1 MRKLMIVAVL
11 LTLILTMAAP
21 AWADGPGI
29 EVITAWGAAN
39 TTGLTVAFVRG
50 GRGATFVTGWIPEA
64 DTGKL
69 DSIAAIEDV
78 YKVNPQGVESALGT
92 FSNDTPVAYSSG
104 PIAYMA
110 RVGFNPAVVGGPNIP
125 PGSVTPAM
133 MPNGYL
139 LIDQIGPGGW
149 AVQLNPGETPAA
161 LAGAVS
167 APAPQTVSK
176 STPAPAYTKPQP
188 SDVQT
193 KATPQEVATTS
204 PSVPAPGEGSAAP
217 VKLTPAQQQAAAQHV
232 RESYI
237 TNPPVVHVP
246 KPASVAKPFPW
257 KWVYIGGGA
266 LVLVAVTVLKVLR
279 KNRNTDFRC
288 LSVKRE
294 V

>member
-69 DSIAAIEDV
+69 DSIAAIEDA
-78 YKVNPQGVESALGT
+78 YKVNPQGVERALGT

-104 PIAYMA
+104 LIAYMA

-193 KATPQEVATTS
+193 KATPQEVAATS
-204 PSVPAPGEGSAAP
+204 PSVPPPGEGSAAP
-217 VKLTPAQQQAAAQHV
+217 VNLTPAQQQAAAQHV
-232 RESYI
+232 PESYI
-237 TNPPVVHVP
+237 TNPPAVHVP
-246 KPASVAKPFPW
+246 KPAPVTKPFPW
-257 KWVYIGGGA
+257 KWVYIGGGV
-266 LVLVAVTVLKVLR
+266 LVLIAVAAVLI
-279 KNRNTDFRC
+279 RC
-288 LSVKRE
+288 RRPQYRIY
-294 V
+294 